1 MAIQAMPHMI
11 SSVHHAVILRGRHLD
26 DASAGGAKA
35 AGFAEAYAAA
45 KPAALAPPA
54 PSVNGSALIC
64 HWQPQNRGSTPPC
77 ECLGSLLEHALNG
90 PEVCVHILL

>member
-1 MAIQAMPHMI
+1 MAVQAMPHMI

-35 AGFAEAYAAA
+35 AG
-45 KPAALAPPA
+45 LAPPA

-77 ECLGSLLEHALNG
+77 ECLGSLLGHALNG

>member
-11 SSVHHAVILRGRHLD
+11 SCVHHAVILRGRHLD
-26 DASAGGAKA
+26 DAHRTMDD
-35 AGFAEAYAAA
+35 
-45 KPAALAPPA
+45 
-54 PSVNGSALIC
+54 SVNGSALIC

-77 ECLGSLLEHALNG
+77 ECLGSLLGHALNG

>member
-45 KPAALAPPA
+45 KPAALAPPPLA
-54 PSVNGSALIC
+54 STAALSSATGSPRTEALLHHVSVWDL
-64 HWQPQNRGSTPPC
+64 
-77 ECLGSLLEHALNG
+77 SLSM
-90 PEVCVHILL
+90 P